1 MNDKQQQIIEAG
13 LNIFS
18 KKGYGST
25 TTAEI
30 ANKASV
36 SVGTLFNYYSSKQE
50 LANEI
55 YLYANRDY
63 CEYTKNLKERKD
75 FKRGMIELWSR
86 CIDYALSNPDTF
98 RFMVMFRN
106 SPVITEKTNRQID
119 NEAIFFEK
127 VYDKFRKRNEVKMYY
142 DLFSYIMFGCLIA
155 TLEFIEKNPDKD
167 INHVKEVSFD
177 YLWDGVNP

>member
-1 MNDKQQQIIEAG
+1 MNEKKQRIIESG
-13 LNIFS
+13 LKLFG

-30 ANKASV
+30 AKDAQV
-36 SVGTLFNYYSSKQE
+36 IVGTLFNYYPTKQE
-50 LANEI
+50 LVNKL

-63 CEYTKNLKERKD
+63 CEYAKNLNEKKD

-86 CIDYALSNPDTF
+86 CIDYAMENQDTF
-98 RFMVMFRN
+98 RFLLIFRN
-106 SPVITEKTNRQID
+106 SPVITEDTIKQIND
-119 NEAIFFEK
+119 ESIFFEH
-127 VYDKFRKRNEVKMYY
+127 VYNKFRKRNEVKIYY

-167 INHVKEVSFD
+167 IAHIKEVSFD

>member
-1 MNDKQQQIIEAG
+1 MNDKRQCIIETG
-13 LNIFS
+13 LKLFG

-30 ANKASV
+30 AKQAHV
-36 SVGTLFNYYSSKQE
+36 SVGTLFNYYSTKQE
-50 LANEI
+50 LYNEI
-55 YLYANRDY
+55 YLYANMDY
-63 CEYTKNLKERKD
+63 CEYAKNLEEKTD
-75 FKRGMIELWSR
+75 FKNGMIELWSR
-86 CIDYALSNPDTF
+86 CIDYALENQDTF
-98 RFMVMFRN
+98 RFIVISRN
-106 SPVITEKTNRQID
+106 SPEITNETIKQIND
-119 NEAIFFEK
+119 ESIFFEN
-127 VYDKFRKRNEVKMYY
+127 VYNKFRKRNEVKMYY